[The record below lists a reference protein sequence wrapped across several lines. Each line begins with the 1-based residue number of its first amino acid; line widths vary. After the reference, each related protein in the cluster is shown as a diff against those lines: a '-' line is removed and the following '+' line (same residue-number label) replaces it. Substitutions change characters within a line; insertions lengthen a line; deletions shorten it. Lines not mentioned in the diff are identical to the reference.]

1 MKVYLM
7 RHGLTDW
14 NLSHR
19 MQGRSDIPLN
29 ETGFAQA
36 RAAAEGMKEVP
47 LDYIT
52 ASPLIRTQ
60 QTAQTVAS
68 YFGLPFHKEERLI
81 EMGFGDLEG
90 VVVTENPLCQCIFSD
105 PCAYKPVGNGESYE
119 EMYHRA
125 QLILDEVIRP
135 LEQAHHHDV
144 LLISHGAVIRSVVAV
159 VNQIPLADFWRNPPQ
174 KNCSVTVL
182 DCTNGTITLEEEGR
196 IYTK

>member
-14 NLSHR
+14 NLSRR

-29 ETGFAQA
+29 ETGLAQA
-36 RAAAEGMKEVP
+36 RAAAEGMKELP
-47 LDYIT
+47 LDYIA

-68 YFGLPFHKEERLI
+68 YFDLPVHKEERLI

-90 VVVTENPLCQCIFSD
+90 VVITEHPLCRCIFD
-105 PCAYKPVGNGESYE
+105 NPCGYKPLGAGETYE
-119 EMYHRA
+119 DMNRRA
-125 QLILDEVIRP
+125 QIILDEVIRP
-135 LEQAHHHDV
+135 LEQQNHHDV
-144 LLISHGAVIRSVVAV
+144 LLVSHGAVIRAV
-159 VNQIPLADFWRNPPQ
+159 VVILTQLKLADFWRNPPQ

-182 DCTNGTITLEEEGR
+182 DCTDGVITLEEEGR
-196 IYTK
+196 IYAK